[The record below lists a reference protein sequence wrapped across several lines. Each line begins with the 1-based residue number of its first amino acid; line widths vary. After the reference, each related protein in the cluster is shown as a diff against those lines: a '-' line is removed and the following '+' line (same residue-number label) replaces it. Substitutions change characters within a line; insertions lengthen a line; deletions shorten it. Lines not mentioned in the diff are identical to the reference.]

1 MGFFMVCNYHFTKH
15 NTKCYYLWSMQPIY
29 LLQKTLEEN
38 ASPRSF
44 LFSLQDFYSIFPDM
58 TIDNL
63 RMLFSRAAKKGLL
76 ERVCKGIYLY
86 PKVEYDSSIV
96 LYKIATK
103 LRSSYVN
110 YISLETVLCE
120 ASVISQQL
128 MGWITIIT
136 KGRSGI
142 INCGRFGSI
151 EFVHTQK
158 QIELISQEL
167 MLDTRYGMLRASV
180 KQALV
185 DMKDTK
191 RPFDLVNSE
200 VESE

>member
-1 MGFFMVCNYHFTKH
+1 
-15 NTKCYYLWSMQPIY
+15 MQSIH
-29 LLQKTLEEN
+29 LLQTTLEEN
-38 ASPRSF
+38 ASAKSF

-76 ERVCKGIYLY
+76 ERICKGIYLY

-96 LYKIATK
+96 LYKVASK
-103 LRSSYVN
+103 LRSSCFN

-136 KGRSGI
+136 TGRSGI
-142 INCGRFGSI
+142 INCGRFGTI

-158 QIELISQEL
+158 KVEHISQEL
-167 MLDTRYGMLRASV
+167 TLDTRYGILRASV
-180 KQALV
+180 KQALI
-185 DMKDTK
+185 DMKDAK
-191 RPFDLVNSE
+191 RPFDLVNME
-200 VESE
+200 NQNE